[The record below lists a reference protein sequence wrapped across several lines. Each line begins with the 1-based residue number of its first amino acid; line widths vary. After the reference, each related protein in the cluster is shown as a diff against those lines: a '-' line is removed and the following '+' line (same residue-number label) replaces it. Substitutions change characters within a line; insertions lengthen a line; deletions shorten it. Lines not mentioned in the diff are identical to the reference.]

1 MDDELTNENE
11 LPCQGKAKYTSQKEA
26 NGAALLAR
34 HNHGSKLKAYLCDYC
49 GLWHL
54 ASYYDY

>member
-1 MDDELTNENE
+1 MQDNNDSDQ
-11 LPCQGKAKYTSQKEA
+11 LPCEQKAKYVSQKEA

-34 HNHGSKLKAYLCDYC
+34 HKHGTKLKAYLCNYC